1 MSAEQIKDLICSNGY
16 SPYKPRKMRKFVFF
30 LVQTFLDANTDFDFR
45 MKSKYKVQ
53 GFLKKQLK
61 TLHFANSK
69 TTAKCFAIVVFELFS
84 EH

>member
-1 MSAEQIKDLICSNGY
+1 MSAEQIKNLICSNGY

-53 GFLKKQLK
+53 GFLQKQ
-61 TLHFANSK
+61 SK
-69 TTAKCFAIVVFELFS
+69 SLALCQFKNNGKILCYRCF
-84 EH
+84 